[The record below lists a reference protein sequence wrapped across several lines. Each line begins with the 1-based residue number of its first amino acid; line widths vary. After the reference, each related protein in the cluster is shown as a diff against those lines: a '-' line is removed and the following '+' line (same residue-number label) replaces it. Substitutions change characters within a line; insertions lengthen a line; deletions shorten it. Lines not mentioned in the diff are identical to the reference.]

1 MSTVN
6 LQLPWPPSVNTYWR
20 HISLRGKARVLVSKA
35 GREYRVA
42 VQRAVLAA
50 RGVAQMAGDVR
61 VSIVAYP
68 PDRRA
73 RDVDNLLKAVLD
85 GMQAAG
91 VYLNDTQIC
100 TLSITKSRTIHP
112 GGMLA
117 VSVAAL
123 EDRDVGPVEW
133 RTAMREDAA

>member
-1 MSTVN
+1 MTTVN

-100 TLSITKSRTIHP
+100 TLAITKSRTIHP
-112 GGMLA
+112 GGTLSVSVTEEA
-117 VSVAAL
+117 VS
-123 EDRDVGPVEW
+123 DW
-133 RTAMREDAA
+133 RAVLKDDAA

>member
-1 MSTVN
+1 MSVD
-6 LQLPWPPSVNTYWR
+6 LRLPWPPSVNTYWR
-20 HISLRGKARVLVSKA
+20 HIAIHGRPRTLISKA
-35 GREYRVA
+35 GREYRQAVCREVVA
-42 VQRAVLAA
+42 AHAVKQYDCELY
-50 RGVAQMAGDVR
+50 
-61 VSIVAYP
+61 VSIIAYP

-112 GGMLA
+112 GGLLFVGVQPA
-117 VSVAAL
+117 EAANW
-123 EDRDVGPVEW
+123 RD
-133 RTAMREDAA
+133 ALKEDAA